1 MKGISLKSFVLPA
14 FLTLLLVSVPHTG
27 DAAITLPWNNV
38 LEDISDQ
45 LRETARILSIL
56 GMIVCAIGL
65 AAGNAG
71 DGMKKVLIVILAVCI
86 AAYAATFVNSM
97 WSQIK

>member
-1 MKGISLKSFVLPA
+1 MEGISWKSFILPA

-27 DAAITLPWNNV
+27 DAALKLPWNDV
-38 LEDISDQ
+38 LNDISTE
-45 LRETARILSIL
+45 LKTTAKILSIL

-86 AAYAATFVNSM
+86 AAYASTFIESI
-97 WSQIK
+97 WGQIK